1 MDLKID
7 FSELISKIKDL
18 LKEEDG
24 PLCEVETIM
33 NDGSLRFSKF
43 EVKSTMIPQ
52 IGDVFDA
59 PPYDDWNDC
68 RFTKV
73 RVLHRELSYCRYDIG
88 QAILTVEKV

>member
-7 FSELISKIKDL
+7 FFVFFSKIKDL
-18 LKEEDG
+18 LKENDG
-24 PLCEVETIM
+24 PLCEVETVM
-33 NDGSLRFSKF
+33 NDGSLSFSKF
-43 EVKSTMIPQ
+43 EVKSTMVPQ

-59 PPYDDWNDC
+59 PPFDNWNDC